1 MDTFVD
7 SSWYYLRYTDPHND
21 QAPFAREMVDYWLP
35 VDQYIGGIE
44 HAILHLLY
52 ARFFAKV
59 MNDLGLIGFREPF
72 ARLFTQGMVYY
83 LRAKMSKSRG
93 NVIEPVDYIE
103 RYGADAVR
111 LYLLFLGP
119 VDQDAEWQDSGFEG
133 MIRFLNRLWRV
144 ALLLTDRP
152 SLDGSEPP
160 TGPLA
165 RKAHETIAKVTDDVG
180 RRFALNTPIAAV
192 MELVNEIVRAH
203 DDPAARFAVETAVS
217 LIQPY
222 APHIAEE
229 LWARL
234 GHERLWEQP
243 WPEADPE
250 QLRRETF
257 ELVIQVNGKVR
268 DRVEVAADAPE
279 DELVARAKASP
290 KVQAQLNGRQI
301 RQAIVV
307 PRKLVNLVV
316 A

>member
-152 SLDGSEPP
+152 ALGGSEPP

-203 DDPAARFAVETAVS
+203 DDPAARFAVETAV
-217 LIQPY
+217 
-222 APHIAEE
+222 
-229 LWARL
+229 
-234 GHERLWEQP
+234 
-243 WPEADPE
+243 
-250 QLRRETF
+250 
-257 ELVIQVNGKVR
+257 
-268 DRVEVAADAPE
+268 
-279 DELVARAKASP
+279 
-290 KVQAQLNGRQI
+290 
-301 RQAIVV
+301 
-307 PRKLVNLVV
+307 
-316 A
+316 